1 MMMFSLSS
9 IGSSISASGFGP
21 GVPNL
26 EGSNSARTPA
36 TVVEFS
42 LLEYFNWRFHERQR
56 INAISV
62 GKKKGKLTELALLY
76 GKAKWRLFD
85 TATTRCDGFAAVFA
99 FDDVM
104 PPADRCSICG
114 LYFWW
119 FRRDSLGGRHHQK
132 IQGCQIDEQIK
143 KMV

>member
-9 IGSSISASGFGP
+9 IGGSISASGFGP

-26 EGSNSARTPA
+26 GGSNSARTPA

-62 GKKKGKLTELALLY
+62 GKKKGETYRIGSAL
-76 GKAKWRLFD
+76 RLSEMRDYSIQRLHDAMVSRQSSHSMTSCPQQIVVPF
-85 TATTRCDGFAAVFA
+85 AVCIFGGFGEIALAAVTTKNTRMSNRSA
-99 FDDVM
+99 
-104 PPADRCSICG
+104 
-114 LYFWW
+114 
-119 FRRDSLGGRHHQK
+119 HT
-132 IQGCQIDEQIK
+132 
-143 KMV
+143 KMA